1 MKFDCNLAKFYKG
14 EKVCMIK
21 CPISLDVKSKIEDE
35 LEELALIQDYL
46 SRTGQEHEEF
56 VSIKRREEFVFLD
69 GAVRIP
75 KILMLENSK
84 GVTEILNRS
93 GKKGQEILTKIAE
106 IDENGQMHFDKD
118 WFEKNLRPF
127 VQVGLINDNDIN
139 FVKDVQDEKTSDIGS
154 LQVVP
159 SDKMKEEKNHEDAEK
174 QRIAKAIGVDPEDIL
189 SVIRIEDRDGGSK
202 LFNYDLKDTD
212 KPLMARLRNNKFK
225 VLSENED
232 GELKEMIGYEATPVS
247 KQVAS
252 LLKDTSSGF
261 TSIKPGDVK
270 AGKTNPD
277 QSKYD
282 IYQIR
287 RAGESMDDDSNNLLY
302 VGCSGETDMNV
313 IESRDNGEVRF
324 ARAPQSTVYPENI
337 YLENSAGNI
346 KKREVTYEGQEEEEK
361 PVISFKDMEE
371 RRKII
376 EKLLETEIEIEELEG
391 DYKSPEDKERLEQL
405 YWDRATCLYDLD
417 ITEKEAV
424 QIQQEYEE
432 EYRRSGKIPRV

>member
-1 MKFDCNLAKFYKG
+1 M
-14 EKVCMIK
+14 
-21 CPISLDVKSKIEDE
+21 
-35 LEELALIQDYL
+35 
-46 SRTGQEHEEF
+46 SRTGQEHDEF
-56 VSIKRREEFVFLD
+56 VSIKRRDEFVFLD

-75 KILMLENSK
+75 NILMLENAK

-106 IDENGQMHFDKD
+106 IDENGQMHFDKE

-127 VQVGLINDNDIN
+127 VQVGLISDNDIN
-139 FVKDVQDEKTSDIGS
+139 FVKDVQDEKTNDIGS

-174 QRIAKAIGVDPEDIL
+174 QRIAKVIGVDPEDIL

-252 LLKDTSSGF
+252 LLKDTQSGF

-270 AGKTNPD
+270 AGKTNPN

-324 ARAPQSTVYPENI
+324 ARAPQSTIYPENI
-337 YLENSAGNI
+337 YLENSAGTP
-346 KKREVTYEGQEEEEK
+346 KKREVTYEGQEEENNIK
-361 PVISFKDMEE
+361 FDDVA
-371 RRKII
+371 RRK
-376 EKLLETEIEIEELEG
+376 EVMRKLLEVESEIEELEAAS
-391 DYKSPEDKERLEQL
+391 KSPENQGRLSQL
-405 YWDRATCLYDLD
+405 YSDRLMYLNELE
-417 ITEKEAV
+417 ITEKEAFRM
-424 QIQQEYEE
+424 QKEYEGYIE
-432 EYRRSGKIPRV
+432 RGRRPIG

>member
-21 CPISLDVKSKIEDE
+21 GPISLDVKSKIEDE

-282 IYQIR
+282 IYQIK

-337 YLENSAGNI
+337 YLENSAGTP
-346 KKREVTYEGQEEEEK
+346 KKREVTYEGQEDENNIK
-361 PVISFKDMEE
+361 FDDVA
-371 RRKII
+371 RRK
-376 EKLLETEIEIEELEG
+376 EVMRKLLEVESEIEELEAS
-391 DYKSPEDKERLEQL
+391 KSSENQGRLSQLYSERLMYLNEL
-405 YWDRATCLYDLD
+405 E
-417 ITEKEAV
+417 ITEKEAFRM
-424 QIQQEYEE
+424 QKEYEGYIE
-432 EYRRSGKIPRV
+432 RGRRPIG